1 MAGTTAEGSPLG
13 PPDLAHDPA
22 DSGPAGLANAG
33 AGPAPGAGAAGA
45 RAEGSEAP
53 DAGGKGAGAPG
64 AGVEVGVG
72 RTALLVAAARAIE
85 TRRADALA
93 RDEYAEGFVRAAGV
107 CAGWP
112 LRPEEVPGGDADPL
126 WGRLGRYFG
135 LRTRVFDDHLLAAAR
150 AGIRQVVLLGAGLDT
165 RAYRLPWPDG
175 CTVFEVDREEVLAF
189 KHRTLDGAAAVPR
202 ARRVALAADLRQD
215 WAARLRAAGFEP
227 GRPTA
232 WLAEGLLLYLPSA
245 AEAQLMATV
254 DALSAPGSTFGY
266 EVKYVAE
273 SAAVRSSPV
282 YTAARERI
290 GVDLLA
296 LFDGDPRPDSAADLT
311 ARGWRAQVRTPFQF
325 SRRLGR
331 GPLPEPDDA
340 LAANRWTF
348 AVRPAA

>member
-1 MAGTTAEGSPLG
+1 M
-13 PPDLAHDPA
+13 
-22 DSGPAGLANAG
+22 
-33 AGPAPGAGAAGA
+33 
-45 RAEGSEAP
+45 
-53 DAGGKGAGAPG
+53 
-64 AGVEVGVG
+64 G

-112 LRPEEVPGGDADPL
+112 LRPEEVPDGDADPL

-189 KHRTLDGAAAVPR
+189 KHRTLDGTAAVPR

-311 ARGWRAQVRTPFQF
+311 AHGWRAQVRTPFQF

-348 AVRPAA
+348 AVRPTA